1 MDKHITY
8 WIEVNR
14 GFIGSFPDKKT
25 AQDKTR
31 EIIATNPNVRQL
43 ALWIGSNDTP
53 LKIDYPIR

>member
-1 MDKHITY
+1 MDKNIKY

-14 GFIGSFPDKKT
+14 GFSGPFPDKRA

-31 EIIATNPNVRQL
+31 EIIATTPNVRQL
-43 ALWIGSNDTP
+43 ALWTGSNDTP